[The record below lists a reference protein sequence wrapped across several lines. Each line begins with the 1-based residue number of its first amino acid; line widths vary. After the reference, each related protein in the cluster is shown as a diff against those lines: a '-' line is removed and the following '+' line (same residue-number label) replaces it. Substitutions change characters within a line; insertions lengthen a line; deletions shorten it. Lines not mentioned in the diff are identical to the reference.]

1 MRNKI
6 LFALLLCATFVS
18 AQSETADRVAGAV
31 VNAATGKPLA
41 RVQIHLRRE
50 QDAQSYG
57 AMTAFDGRFSIAGVP
72 PGSYF
77 LKIERAGFAVAPDL
91 PEELEIGAE
100 DTANLHFAL
109 TPEGAITG
117 RVTDAAGQPVEDVEL
132 RADSASARTDANGQF
147 RIGGLAPG
155 QYRLRAI
162 PQNTWTPPEHRSDGT
177 TDVQDA
183 PTWSRPVQV
192 ASASE
197 TSGVEIRLA
206 RVPIV
211 GASGKVEDAPP
222 NATHTQ
228 LLLESRD
235 NGERTTGGV
244 KPDGSFHL
252 WRLYPGDY
260 ELHAVWQLPDGSTVR
275 SAPAEFHIEGA
286 NNVENLRLHPAA
298 PMTVTGRVVFDDEA
312 ARPVHGAVTKIVLLD
327 AGIHTSAVTADI
339 TPDGSFEIPNVPP
352 GRYRPTLTWNG
363 AYADAPLLDLTTP
376 PPAELTIHASS
387 AVASI
392 SGSTEPGAT
401 VILTLDGPG
410 SLPRVTDANPNGA
423 FSFHS
428 VAPGAYRIVAIPQAE
443 RDAFLDRA
451 ADYRDLTEA
460 LTLAPRQNLT
470 HNLQPRNLTGRP

>member
-6 LFALLLCATFVS
+6 LFALLLCAPLVS
-18 AQSETADRVAGAV
+18 GQSEKTDRVAGIV

-41 RVQIHLRRE
+41 RVQIHLRGE

-57 AMTAFDGRFSIAGVP
+57 AMTTTDGRFSIAGVP

-91 PEELEIGAE
+91 PEEMEIGAE

-117 RVTDAAGQPVEDVEL
+117 RVTDAAGQPVEDVEI
-132 RADSASARTDANGQF
+132 RADSSSARTGANGEF

-155 QYRLRAI
+155 RYRLRAI
-162 PQNTWTPPEHRSDGT
+162 PQNTYTPPEHRSDGS

-197 TSGVEIRLA
+197 TAGVEIRLA

-211 GASGKVEDAPP
+211 GVSGKVENAPP
-222 NATHTQ
+222 NAAHTQ

-235 NGERTTGGV
+235 NGERTTDGV

-260 ELHAVWQLPDGSTVR
+260 ELRAIWQLPDGSALR
-275 SAPAEFHIEGA
+275 SAPAEFHVEGP
-286 NNVENLRLHPAA
+286 NSIENLRLHPAA
-298 PMTVTGRVVFDDEA
+298 PMTVTGRIVFDDEA

-327 AGIHTSAVTADI
+327 AGIHTSAVTADV
-339 TPDGSFEIPNVPP
+339 TPDGAFEIPNVPP
-352 GRYRPTLTWNG
+352 GRYRPALTWSG

-376 PPAELTIHASS
+376 PPAALTIHASS

-392 SGSTEPGAT
+392 SGTTEPGAA

-451 ADYRDLTEA
+451 PDYRDLTEA
-460 LTLAPRQNLT
+460 LTIAPRQKLT
-470 HNLQPRNLTGRP
+470 HNLQPRDLTGSQ